1 VEVARRAIK
10 SKKHKTITDIILKHI
25 NGEAHMARPKIDPDK
40 RNSEFVGFLVTK
52 DEKERLAKKAEEK
65 GVKVSRLVRDIVK
78 RAIKR

>member
-1 VEVARRAIK
+1 
-10 SKKHKTITDIILKHI
+10 
-25 NGEAHMARPKIDPDK
+25 MARPKIDPDK

-52 DEKERLAKKAEEK
+52 DEKERLTKKAEEK